1 MHTMDHHLSN
11 GDAAAVELRSSMVG
25 DPRVP
30 ETRYDIPAA
39 DIPAAKQL
47 PFNVVHCSGQVIR
60 YSPTLVYSSHS
71 RIYYLKRFHVP
82 FH

>member
-25 DPRVP
+25 DARIP
-30 ETRYDIPAA
+30 ETSY

-47 PFNVVHCSGQVIR
+47 PFNVVYCSGQVVLDLP
-60 YSPTLVYSSHS
+60 SLNFSTLMDILPEDISCWV
-71 RIYYLKRFHVP
+71 
-82 FH
+82 